1 MLKNV
6 SLILE
11 RYKFL
16 IFKYQQLKLKRSS
29 GLLDIYISFDAL
41 SKLIP
46 FVQYKNLEN
55 TLGGV
60 MLLVK
65 VQTEAFLYV
74 FKLCKWYQIAQG
86 IIYMLLRIYRKTR
99 IRVKAKIELWR
110 QQQVMLKPLAAVI
123 PRELIV
129 NEQVK
134 MYGWSRWVSFVKVS
148 WRMKEIV

>member
-46 FVQYKNLEN
+46 FVQYKNMEN

-65 VQTEAFLYV
+65 VQAEAFLYV

-99 IRVKAKIELWR
+99 IRVKAKIEL
-110 QQQVMLKPLAAVI
+110 
-123 PRELIV
+123 
-129 NEQVK
+129 
-134 MYGWSRWVSFVKVS
+134 
-148 WRMKEIV
+148 

>member
-6 SLILE
+6 FLILE

-46 FVQYKNLEN
+46 LKKKKNMEN

-65 VQTEAFLYV
+65 VQAEAFFYV

-110 QQQVMLKPLAAVI
+110 QQQVMLKPLVAVI
-123 PRELIV
+123 PRELIA

-148 WRMKEIV
+148 WRIKEIV

>member
-6 SLILE
+6 FLILE
-11 RYKFL
+11 RYKFH

-46 FVQYKNLEN
+46 FVQYKNMEN

-65 VQTEAFLYV
+65 VQAEAFFYV

-110 QQQVMLKPLAAVI
+110 QQQVMLKPLVAVI
-123 PRELIV
+123 PRELIA

-148 WRMKEIV
+148 WRIKEIV